1 MIPPLALRHEVPLR
15 QELHKLIQAAKQQ
28 VKLLEA
34 SPVESLP
41 RSRGVLQYAPTRYA
55 PTLDELRQK
64 VIGCTLC
71 DLHRGRTHAVFGEG
85 NPRAALMF
93 IGEGPGREEDRQGRP
108 FVGMAGQLLTK
119 IIEAIQFHRED
130 VYIANIVK
138 CRPPENRVPFPMEI
152 ASCRPYLVS
161 QIEQIKPRIICALG
175 KTAAWALL
183 NTAIP
188 ISQLRGRWFECQGIP
203 MMPTFHPAYLLRN
216 PQDKRLVWEDM
227 KKIRQ
232 ALDE

>member
-1 MIPPLALRHEVPLR
+1 MVRVKETFLKRKELR
-15 QELHKLIQAAKQQ
+15 QLVQAAKQQ
-28 VKLLEA
+28 AKLLEV
-34 SPVESLP
+34 SSVESLP
-41 RSRGVLQYAPTRYA
+41 LRRGGSRTA
-55 PTLDELRQK
+55 PTLDVLREK
-64 VIGCTLC
+64 VLHCTLC

-85 NPRAALMF
+85 NPKAALMF

-119 IIEAIQFHRED
+119 IIESIQFRREE

-138 CRPPENRVPFPMEI
+138 CRPPENRVPFPLEI
-152 ASCRPYLVS
+152 AACRPYLIS
-161 QIEQIKPRIICALG
+161 QIEQIRPRVICALG

-183 NTAIP
+183 DTEIP
-188 ISQLRGRWFECQGIP
+188 ISQLRGKWFEFGGVRL
-203 MMPTFHPAYLLRN
+203 MPTFHPAYLLRN

-232 ALDE
+232 ELGSRKK

>member
-1 MIPPLALRHEVPLR
+1 MMIRIKGTFSER
-15 QELHKLIQAAKQQ
+15 QELRELVHAAKQQ
-28 VKLLEA
+28 VELIKV
-34 SPVESLP
+34 SSTESLP
-41 RSRGVLQYAPTRYA
+41 KSSMGSPQCA
-55 PTLDELRQK
+55 PTLDEIRLK
-64 VIGCTLC
+64 VLHCTLC

-85 NPRAALMF
+85 NPKASLMF

-119 IIEAIQFHRED
+119 IIEAIKFRREE

-138 CRPPENRVPFPMEI
+138 CRPPENRVPLPMEI
-152 ASCRPYLVS
+152 AACHSYLVS
-161 QIEQIKPRIICALG
+161 QIEQIKPQIICALG

-183 NTAIP
+183 NTEIP
-188 ISQLRGRWFECQGIP
+188 ISQLRGKWFKFQGIP
-203 MMPTFHPAYLLRN
+203 VIPTFHPAYLLRN

-232 ALDE
+232 ALDEAGS

>member
-1 MIPPLALRHEVPLR
+1 MVRVKGTFSKQKELR
-15 QELHKLIQAAKQQ
+15 QLVQAAKQQ
-28 VKLLEA
+28 AKLLEV
-34 SPVESLP
+34 SSVESLP
-41 RSRGVLQYAPTRYA
+41 RRRGTWRRGTWPCA
-55 PTLDELRQK
+55 PTLDDLRQK
-64 VIGCTLC
+64 VLGCTLC

-85 NPRAALMF
+85 NPKAALMF

-119 IIEAIQFHRED
+119 IIESIQFRREE

-138 CRPPENRVPFPMEI
+138 CRPPENRVPFPLEI
-152 ASCRPYLVS
+152 AACRPYLIS
-161 QIEQIKPRIICALG
+161 QIEQIRPRVICALG

-183 NTAIP
+183 NTEIP
-188 ISQLRGRWFECQGIP
+188 ISQLRGKWFEFGGVRL
-203 MMPTFHPAYLLRN
+203 MPTFHPAYLLRN

-232 ALDE
+232 ELGSHKK